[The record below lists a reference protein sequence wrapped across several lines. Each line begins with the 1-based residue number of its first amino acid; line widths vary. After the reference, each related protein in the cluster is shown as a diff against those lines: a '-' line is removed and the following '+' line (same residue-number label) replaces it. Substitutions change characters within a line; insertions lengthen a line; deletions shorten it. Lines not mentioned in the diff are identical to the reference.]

1 MNKYFLYARKS
12 TDEEDRQIL
21 SLDSQLNELREFA
34 KLQNLEI
41 VEEFVEAKTAKQPG
55 RRFFNYMLRRIETND
70 ADGIIAWHP
79 DRLARNSVD
88 GGKIIY
94 LVDKGLL
101 TDLRFPTY
109 RFDNT
114 AQGKFMLNIAFG
126 QSKYYIDN
134 LSENVKRGIREKL
147 RRGEWPGWAP
157 LGYLNDYKDKKIIV
171 DEEKAPFIK
180 KMFEVFAKGDVS
192 VSQLCK
198 EVTKWGLRGKSGKP
212 VCHEVMAQMLRN
224 PFYYGVIRFK
234 GELYE
239 GSHPPLISK
248 KLFDTIQDIL
258 SENRHPQVRGRIKF
272 EYTGLIRCGECGRMI
287 TAEYQRGHTYYRC
300 TKKGTK
306 CTQKFLREE
315 ALLSQIQDALK
326 KIYIDDKT
334 KENILKRLD
343 GYAAKESKAS
353 LSLSGQLAKK
363 IKEIDGKIEKLIDLY
378 ISQDITEEEYQ
389 KLKVKLLNEKQELKE
404 KIGQI
409 EKASGGWLEH
419 AKDFVSTCNRIGSAA
434 WQENPPLL
442 RDFLKIV
449 GSNFYLTDRSL
460 SFTYTKP
467 FGVVVKSGATKD
479 WRARQDSNLQPTG
492 SKPVALS
499 G

>member
-12 TDEEDRQIL
+12 TDEEDKQIL

-88 GGKIIY
+88 GGKIIHMI
-94 LVDKGLL
+94 DNGSIK
-101 TDLRFPTY
+101 DLRFPTY
-109 RFDNT
+109 RFDNS

-126 QSKYYIDN
+126 QSKYYVDN

-157 LGYLNDYKDKKIIV
+157 LGYLNDYKNKKIIV
-171 DEEKAPFIK
+171 DNEKAPFVK
-180 KMFEVFAKGDVS
+180 KMFEIFAKGDVS
-192 VSQLCK
+192 VTQLCK
-198 EVTKWGLRGKSGKP
+198 EATKWGFRGKSGKNI
-212 VCHEVMAQMLRN
+212 CHEVMAQMLRN

-248 KLFDTIQDIL
+248 KLFDAIQNIF
-258 SENRHPQVRGRIKF
+258 EANRHPQIRGRIKF
-272 EYTGLIRCGECGRMI
+272 EYTGLMHCGECGRMI

-300 TKKGTK
+300 TKKGTNCK
-306 CTQKFLREE
+306 QKFLREE
-315 ALLSQIQDALK
+315 ALLSQVQDALK
-326 KIYIDDKT
+326 KVYIDDRT
-334 KENILKRLD
+334 KEKIFKKLD
-343 GYAAKESKAS
+343 GYAEKESKAS
-353 LSLSGQLAKK
+353 FSLSGQIAEK
-363 IKEIDGKIEKLIDLY
+363 IKEIDAKIEKLIDLY

-389 KLKVKLLNEKQELKE
+389 KLKGKLLNEKQDLKE
-404 KIGQI
+404 KLGQI
-409 EKASGGWLEH
+409 EKDSGGWLEH
-419 AKDFVSTCNRIGSAA
+419 AKDFVTSCNRIGSAA
-434 WQENPPLL
+434 WQENPPPM

-449 GSNFYLTDRSL
+449 GSNFCLTDRSL
-460 SFTYTKP
+460 SFAYTKP
-467 FGVVVKSGATKD
+467 FGMVAKSEPIKD
-479 WRARQDSNLQPTG
+479 WRAR
-492 SKPVALS
+492 
-499 G
+499 